1 MGGEGGKGEG
11 REQRK
16 RAMKTSSAKRKR
28 RKVLSWFSTLKDTI
42 DIADCFMLP
51 TMAVSTFVSQMGE
64 CKKRNVEVQGL
75 KQC

>member
-1 MGGEGGKGEG
+1 MEGVQWKGEG
-11 REQRK
+11 RKQNK
-16 RAMKTSSAKRKR
+16 RPLKTSSAKRKR